1 MFCTKCGANI
11 PDNMAF
17 CPQCGAATGSAPNAS
32 ASYTAPTPPPP
43 PQPLTDDE
51 IIVKRIRDNARICA
65 VLWLIIGIV
74 QVLACATIVAG
85 VWNIVVAAR
94 ELKSIENIQVG
105 NRAVFDAYDKALNM
119 DIAGTAI
126 NFFLGAFVGFALS
139 VFEFY
144 IRDQV
149 IKHHRVF
156 GASS

>member
-17 CPQCGAATGSAPNAS
+17 CPQCGAATGSAPNTT
-32 ASYTAPTPPPP
+32 YAPPTPPP

-51 IIVKRIRDNARICA
+51 IIVKRIRDNARACA

-74 QVLACATIVAG
+74 QTLACATIVAG
-85 VWNIVVAAR
+85 VWNIVMAAR

-105 NRAVFDAYDKALNM
+105 NRAVYDAYDKALNM
-119 DIAGTAI
+119 NIAGTAI
-126 NFFLGAFVGFALS
+126 NLFLGAVFGCVLS
-139 VFEFY
+139 GFEFY

-149 IKHHRVF
+149 IKNHRVF
-156 GASS
+156 GA